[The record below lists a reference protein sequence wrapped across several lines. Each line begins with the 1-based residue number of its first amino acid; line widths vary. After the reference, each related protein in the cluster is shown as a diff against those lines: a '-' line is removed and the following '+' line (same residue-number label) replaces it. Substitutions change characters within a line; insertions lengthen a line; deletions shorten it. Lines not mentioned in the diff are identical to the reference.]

1 MKLTYDWT
9 GLNFGRVE
17 KLVLAEPS
25 RMDENKENL
34 GIEESSPVAHKKGI
48 KDTLD
53 SWDFT
58 LFVSESH

>member
-17 KLVLAEPS
+17 KLVLAESS

-53 SWDFT
+53 S
-58 LFVSESH
+58 